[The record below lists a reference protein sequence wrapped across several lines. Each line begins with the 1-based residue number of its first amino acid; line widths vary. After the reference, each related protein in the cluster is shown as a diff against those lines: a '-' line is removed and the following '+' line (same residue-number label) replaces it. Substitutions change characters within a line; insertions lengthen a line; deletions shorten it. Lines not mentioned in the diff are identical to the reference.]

1 MDAEAKDPNVRTL
14 KEQVKPTLE
23 PQFRTAYA
31 HREGDTIHGAFI
43 PGGDGKKAK
52 IILNLAGG
60 KPHTFMHEAAHYFL
74 DTLMDFAKSQRPGQ
88 SVYDDAGKALKFMKV
103 PGETDAERFA
113 AWDAMTTAER
123 NDHHERFA
131 HGFERFLKDGSVKNT
146 PASLKKVFRTFKDFI
161 KRIFDGAPENSKIS
175 AEMRQVYGRLIAT
188 DGMSDDAIK
197 NVASKI
203 SNDLTNAKPMN
214 MNASDVGD
222 NALLLGHFYEAMAK
236 RIGDGETAES
246 LYYKHKVKI
255 ELGTEH
261 GIEEQLNKLTPAPAP
276 EAAATAGATPAD
288 PKPKAE
294 NTGAT
299 PAEPKPKAENTG
311 ATPADPKPKET
322 AAESTESSPKTE
334 ADAGAKAD
342 GDTKGETKSDAEG
355 KADGKGKTRPNYA
368 ENRKEIFKSV
378 IRS

>member
-1 MDAEAKDPNVRTL
+1 
-14 KEQVKPTLE
+14 
-23 PQFRTAYA
+23 
-31 HREGDTIHGAFI
+31 
-43 PGGDGKKAK
+43 
-52 IILNLAGG
+52 
-60 KPHTFMHEAAHYFL
+60 MHEAAHYFL

-88 SVYDDAGKALKFMKV
+88 SVYDDAGKALKFMQV
-103 PGETDAERFA
+103 PGKTDAERFA

-299 PAEPKPKAENTG
+299 PA
-311 ATPADPKPKET
+311 DPKPKESREIPALHPPIPSRKQKIPALHPIPSLRRPQQKALR
-322 AAESTESSPKTE
+322 AARKRKRMQAQKRMAIPRAKPNQMLRVRRMGRRKDQTKLRKSKKT
-334 ADAGAKAD
+334 
-342 GDTKGETKSDAEG
+342 
-355 KADGKGKTRPNYA
+355 
-368 ENRKEIFKSV
+368 ILKSV